1 MFTHSKEE
9 KCPLSPK
16 KDMYAEILLLSLS
29 RVERCHRTTWCLL
42 ECRPL
47 MVFGEAVD
55 QPQNFLERNWI
66 RKEGGQT
73 RDRHTAPAPQE
84 SDDRVESPFRNW
96 NKPDEVSRCTYELG
110 MSLDQSPHRHV
121 PLQKKPKILPN
132 ILYHIGDTPLV
143 RINNITKEEGV
154 ECEILAKCE
163 FFNAGAS
170 LKDRVSIRMIEDAE
184 VRNIIKPGDTLIE
197 PTSGNTGIGV
207 AMACAVKGYRCIIVM
222 SAKMSAEKE
231 DTMRALGAEIV
242 RTPAKCAFDSPES
255 PFMVARKLMEQI
267 PNSHNLDQY
276 RNASNPISHY
286 DGTAEEILEACDNKL
301 DMIVVGAGTGGTLTG
316 IIGVDPVGS
325 IMAEPR
331 ELNESDSSFFEY
343 VDRWYKSPDKE
354 TFLMARRLI
363 RDEGLLCGGSCG
375 AVLHS
380 AIEAIRDF
388 GLKKGK
394 RCVIIFPDSVR
405 NYMTKF
411 LNDDWMKER
420 NYLE

>member
-1 MFTHSKEE
+1 MWSKE
-9 KCPLSPK
+9 
-16 KDMYAEILLLSLS
+16 
-29 RVERCHRTTWCLL
+29 V
-42 ECRPL
+42 
-47 MVFGEAVD
+47 
-55 QPQNFLERNWI
+55 
-66 RKEGGQT
+66 
-73 RDRHTAPAPQE
+73 
-84 SDDRVESPFRNW
+84 
-96 NKPDEVSRCTYELG
+96 
-110 MSLDQSPHRHV
+110 RHV
-121 PLQKKPKILPN
+121 TGTQPPHHKSPMTEWKVPSETGTNRMRQKKPKILPN

-316 IIGVDPVGS
+316 VARKIKERLPDCKIIGVDPVGS

-331 ELNESDSSFFEY
+331 ELNESDSSFFEVEGMGHDFVPTVLERKY